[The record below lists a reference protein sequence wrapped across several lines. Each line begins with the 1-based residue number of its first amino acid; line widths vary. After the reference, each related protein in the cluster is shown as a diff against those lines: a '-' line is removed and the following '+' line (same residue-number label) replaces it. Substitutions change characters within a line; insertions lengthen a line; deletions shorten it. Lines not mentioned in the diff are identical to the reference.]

1 MITTESFLMRGDEK
15 WMEIVDKVKI
25 NIKLM
30 FMKTISMVDFRLK
43 TEEAIAE
50 LRRGESLLLTYRGKP
65 LANIVPV
72 EDTRKVQVD
81 DSFYRFYEKAESGLP
96 AMSNEEI
103 DKVIYAGQ

>member
-1 MITTESFLMRGDEK
+1 MITEWPFMWADEK
-15 WMEIVDKVKI
+15 WMEIVDKTKI

-50 LRRGESLLLTYRGKP
+50 LRRGESLLLTYRGQP

-72 EDTRKVQVD
+72 ETTRKVQFD
-81 DSFYRFYEKAESGLP
+81 DPFYRFFEHAAPELP
-96 AMSNEEI
+96 SLSNEEI
-103 DKVIYAGQ
+103 DRIVYAKQ